1 MYYGDELYH
10 FGVKGQKWGVRRYQN
25 TDGSYKSG
33 AEGRY
38 DGEGSNSPKRTLKG
52 NIHRLAASNYN
63 LNARTYSKLG
73 NKSLASM
80 NKAAANRSLKK
91 AQAADEAAAK
101 KRSDKLAAKQ
111 QKRDEKVAAKD
122 QKRLASETKRAEK
135 AAAKEQKTGSGL
147 HLSDRQK
154 KAIKVGAAVG
164 ATVLA
169 AYGAKKLYDHVDAT
183 NKGKL
188 LAKKLLSDNNGDM
201 MEAVKGL
208 TKREGNLQ
216 REWSFGGVK
225 KADHNK
231 LSSVYNATRKEF
243 QNIHRQ
249 TTDPY
254 KDLASIN
261 SMSKAH
267 RKEQFDKATKGIR
280 EAASKVGGRVDETAS
295 RARSKASAAAS
306 SARSAYERNA
316 GKRMANSI
324 NRSYARKQAM
334 NKAKDTVKNAS
345 SRASSFAKTGA
356 SSARKTAGSAASK
369 MRNSKL
375 ARAADNVRS
384 VYTGKQSQSE
394 RELREALIRYRRKH
408 NG

>member
-38 DGEGSNSPKRTLKG
+38 DGDGSNSPKRTLKG
-52 NIHRLAASNYN
+52 NLHRLAASNYN

-111 QKRDEKVAAKD
+111 QKRDEKAAAKD
-122 QKRLASETKRAEK
+122 QKRLAAETKRAEK
-135 AAAKEQKTGSGL
+135 AAAKEQKAGSGL

-154 KAIKVGAAVG
+154 KALKVGAAVG

-201 MEAVKGL
+201 MGAVKGL

-225 KADHNK
+225 KSDHNK

-254 KDLASIN
+254 KDLANIN

-280 EAASKVGGRVDETAS
+280 EAASKVGDRAKSGADAARSRAGEAAS
-295 RARSKASAAAS
+295 R
-306 SARSAYERNA
+306 ARSAYERNA

-345 SRASSFAKTGA
+345 GRASSFAKSGA
-356 SSARKTAGSAASK
+356 SSARNTAS
-369 MRNSKL
+369 
-375 ARAADNVRS
+375 RAANAAKSGASRAQEYMYNKS
-384 VYTGKQSQSE
+384 ME
-394 RELREALIRYRRKH
+394 RTREKYNKRVMRDLKRK
-408 NG
+408 GRL

>member
-1 MYYGDELYH
+1 MYYSDELYH

-38 DGEGSNSPKRTLKG
+38 DGDGSNGPKRTLKG
-52 NIHRLAASNYN
+52 NLHRLAASNYN

-91 AQAADEAAAK
+91 AQAADEAAVK

-122 QKRLASETKRAEK
+122 QKRLAAETKRAEK
-135 AAAKEQKTGSGL
+135 EQKAGSGL

-201 MEAVKGL
+201 MGAVKGL

-280 EAASKVGGRVDETAS
+280 EAASKVGDRAGETAS

-334 NKAKDTVKNAS
+334 NKAKDTVRNAS

-356 SSARKTAGSAASK
+356 SSARNTAS
-369 MRNSKL
+369 
-375 ARAADNVRS
+375 RAANAAKSGASRAQEYMYNKS
-384 VYTGKQSQSE
+384 ME
-394 RELREALIRYRRKH
+394 RTREKYNKRVMRDLKRK
-408 NG
+408 GRL